1 MNTTDL
7 RVVIDTNVVIAM
19 IGMASPYRPIFDSII
34 DGELIVCITTEIL
47 YEYEEILAR
56 KNGSEVAE
64 NMVQFFSVHP
74 FVEKV
79 EPFYRFKVIEQ
90 DPDDD
95 KFIDCAVAAS
105 ADYIISNDRHFSNS
119 RLQEFPKVKVLT
131 ADAFLMEFYPKL

>member
-1 MNTTDL
+1 MNTIGL

-19 IGMASPYRPIFDSII
+19 IAIVSPYRLIFDSVI
-34 DGELIVCITTEIL
+34 DGELTMCVTTEIL
-47 YEYEEILAR
+47 FEYEEILAR
-56 KNGSEVAE
+56 KNGWEVAD
-64 NMVQFFSVHP
+64 NMVQFFSIHP

-105 ADYIISNDRHFSNS
+105 ADCIVSNDKHFSS
-119 RLQEFPKVKVLT
+119 LKLQQFPKVNVLS
-131 ADAFLMEFYPKL
+131 ADEFIDKYYSGS